1 MSKFVPR
8 WSQWNA
14 LESAG
19 PEVEMANQQTRK
31 TCKSPSA
38 GFAGS
43 LDGHSELSA
52 YQRDHPRSKPATPDR
67 PRHGLVMERIEAM
80 DLTTFAGASLIL
92 QVHSRRLR
100 VDVLFVSDNVAESAL
115 AGEELVVY
123 RASELRKLAVLQ
135 PEPHTLRCLHEVK
148 FIFNGV
154 ITDVRARDDHD
165 QD

>member
-8 WSQWNA
+8 WSQWNVMEGA
-14 LESAG
+14 E
-19 PEVEMANQQTRK
+19 PEVETADQQARK
-31 TCKSPSA
+31 TCKSPFA

-43 LDGHSELSA
+43 LDGRSDLSA
-52 YQRDHPRSKPATPDR
+52 GQRNRPRSIPTMPDR
-67 PRHGLVMERIEAM
+67 PGHGLVLERIEAM
-80 DLTTFAGASLIL
+80 DLATFARADLIL
-92 QVHSRRLR
+92 QVHSRLLGN
-100 VDVLFVSDNVAESAL
+100 DVLFVSDNVAESVL

-123 RASELRKLAVLQ
+123 RASELRKLAVLY

-148 FIFNGV
+148 SIFNGV